1 MTSSEG
7 LGDLSEEIAS
17 RCRGRGVAGDNQG
30 VFLYCL
36 RLLINVEVGLFCLF
50 ASFCLGLLV
59 CVLSSTDACV
69 H

>member
-1 MTSSEG
+1 M
-7 LGDLSEEIAS
+7 
-17 RCRGRGVAGDNQG
+17 AGDNQG

-36 RLLINVEVGLFCLF
+36 RLLISVEVGLFCLF